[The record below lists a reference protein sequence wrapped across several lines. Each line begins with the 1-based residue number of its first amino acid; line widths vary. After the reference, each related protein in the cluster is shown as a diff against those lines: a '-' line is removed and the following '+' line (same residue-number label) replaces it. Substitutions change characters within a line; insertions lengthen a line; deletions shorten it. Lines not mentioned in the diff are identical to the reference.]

1 MVYSI
6 RNTRRSGL
14 NVHRFEIKDLQSIL
28 APPSDGTER
37 AIWLGD
43 AENSVEFLK
52 NNCKHEEMVLYAIGP
67 SALIHGVLAPTSQ
80 VSPADQD
87 DLMRDFIDPEAS
99 WCIERAYGGGEGHR
113 ICLEHPL
120 RTHRSNSLIGGE
132 KLVFRRRFQGCDEGP
147 TPVEISQKLV
157 HALDL
162 YFVAERSAYCRL
174 DARGDI
180 EDVIRVIRFK
190 EADRQ
195 YDAVVVTIR
204 TKDLTQFMVVAG
216 MSLVFFFDFTRFI
229 PNNFG
234 GWDNLGRK
242 EFRAPDLF
250 YDGGSGAGA
259 SYVNGRMVCRPAITL
274 DDLIAEWKR
283 EQDGS
288 DRRYASFKIH
298 DRKNNRHVETYCSPE
313 HLSNYFQ
320 NSDLPWEISP
330 AFFRPEV
337 LHRFKADPEKYTMD
351 DRSIGCRG
359 AWYLKSYDI
368 NEAGQV
374 HAYIGYLA
382 HLPYEE
388 QIYWQSFN
396 EWPKGS
402 ISKRAHQN
410 DILGE
415 FSTEYDPLNSIKRKV
430 KLLDDTAPNWWK
442 PRDDKLADAARYPA
456 TDSVLEWGNEV
467 LALDQYLV
475 EGFLD
480 KPLRVLIE
488 ETGGKPEPSWRS
500 IRLLQAYLEATGQTP
515 EEAEAVIAPLKTLH
529 NLRTPL
535 RGHASPSTKRAAE
548 VDARKA
554 FGTLRAHY
562 IDLAGKCD
570 RALDAILKAL
580 GIDDPYRRDVEA
592 IQ

>member
-1 MVYSI
+1 M
-6 RNTRRSGL
+6 RRF
-14 NVHRFEIKDLQSIL
+14 NIKDLQSIW

-37 AIWLGD
+37 AVWLAD
-43 AENSVEFLK
+43 AESSVEFLK
-52 NNCKHEEMVLYAIGP
+52 NNCKNEEMLLYASGP
-67 SALIHGVLAPTSQ
+67 SVLIHGVLAPTNQ

-87 DLMRDFIDPEAS
+87 DLMRDFIDPGAS

-113 ICLEHPL
+113 IYLEHPFQS
-120 RTHRSNSLIGGE
+120 HRSKSLIGGE
-132 KLVFRRRFQGCDEGP
+132 KLVFTRQFQGVEEASKP
-147 TPVEISQKLV
+147 IEISQKLV

-162 YFVAERSAYCRL
+162 HFVAERSAYCRL

-180 EDVIRVIRFK
+180 EDVIRVIRFN
-190 EADRQ
+190 EADRKN
-195 YDAVVVTIR
+195 DAVVTIL
-204 TKDLTQFMVVAG
+204 TKELTQFMVVAG
-216 MSLVFFFDFTRFI
+216 MSLVFFFDFTRLI

-234 GWDNLGRK
+234 GWDDLGRK
-242 EFRAPDLF
+242 KFCAPDLF
-250 YDGGSGAGA
+250 YDAGRGAGS
-259 SYVNGRMVCRPAITL
+259 SYVNGRMICRPAINL

-288 DRRYASFKIH
+288 DRRYASFKIY
-298 DRKNNRHVETYCSPE
+298 DRKNDRHIETSCSPE

-320 NSDLPWEISP
+320 ESDLPWEISP

-337 LHRFKADPEKYTMD
+337 LQRFKADPEKYTMD

-359 AWYLKSYDI
+359 GWHLRSYDI
-368 NEAGQV
+368 NDTGQV
-374 HAYIGYLA
+374 HTYIGDLA
-382 HLPYEE
+382 HLPYDE

-396 EWPKGS
+396 EWPKGP

-430 KLLDDTAPNWWK
+430 KLLDATAPSWWK
-442 PRDDKLADAARYPA
+442 PRNEKLADAARYPV
-456 TDSVLEWGNEV
+456 TDSVLEWGNEI

-480 KPLRVLIE
+480 KPLRTLVE
-488 ETGGKPEPSWRS
+488 EKGGKQEQSWRS

-515 EEAEAVIAPLKTLH
+515 EEADAVIAPLKTLH

-535 RGHASPSTKRAAE
+535 RGHASSATKRAAE

-554 FGTLRAHY
+554 FGTLRAQY
-562 IDLAGKCD
+562 TDLAGKCD
-570 RALDAILKAL
+570 RSLDSILKAFK
-580 GIDDPYRRDVEA
+580 IDNPYSQDC
-592 IQ
+592 